1 MSYIVSRKTKDG
13 TTELLMDTATLA
25 NPTEFASWDTAKPWW
40 FPMQFETVNLAGSYY
55 RRYKEREPD
64 YEYEIREYLK

>member
-25 NPTEFASWDTAKPWW
+25 NPTEFASWETCRPWW
-40 FPMQFETVNLAGSYY
+40 FPKQFESIREAGFYY
-55 RRYKEREPD
+55 SRYKDKEPD